1 MESGDKSV
9 EVTEKIQNNGEH
21 KDVCDTD
28 NEEETFDETV
38 DSDDGG
44 PGVRKGLVMMHRW
57 MKDVSRIDSNADND
71 NVNGD
76 DCKEEKTKQ
85 TEEEP
90 QTDVTDDD
98 GEYSEEEEE
107 MHDGE
112 SETSCRFYPLRVGL
126 RSHVSKFSNPVTR
139 PPLKKW
145 KYLAILLYQ
154 NKVSV
159 STGEIQY

>member
-57 MKDVSRIDSNADND
+57 MKDVSRIDSKADNEPDDD
-71 NVNGD
+71 N
-76 DCKEEKTKQ
+76 DCKKEKTKL
-85 TEEEP
+85 TEEES
-90 QTDVTDDD
+90 QTDVTDDND
-98 GEYSEEEEE
+98 DDDDDAGYSGKEEGLLG
-107 MHDGE
+107 GE
-112 SETSCRFYPLRVGL
+112 S
-126 RSHVSKFSNPVTR
+126 
-139 PPLKKW
+139 
-145 KYLAILLYQ
+145 
-154 NKVSV
+154 
-159 STGEIQY
+159 